1 MNSPKVVTV
10 GEHTVT
16 VRPADGIAGMRRH
29 RIRYEQSQI
38 KDDDPDSRLL
48 RLTTYPDMVACAD
61 EVVPFALFAALP
73 DAFLSQ
79 WEAACYELNPHWLDA
94 GVGEKKATT

>member
-61 EVVPFALFAALP
+61 QVMPFALFAALP
-73 DAFLSQ
+73 DAFLPIDCQKILPYRFCFWRLAPKTRAS
-79 WEAACYELNPHWLDA
+79 
-94 GVGEKKATT
+94 G